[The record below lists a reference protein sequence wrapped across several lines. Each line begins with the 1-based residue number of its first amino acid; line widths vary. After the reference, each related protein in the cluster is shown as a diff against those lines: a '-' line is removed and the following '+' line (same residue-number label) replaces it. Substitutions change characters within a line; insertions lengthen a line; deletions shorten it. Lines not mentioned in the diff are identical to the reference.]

1 MRTVDLSIILPVYN
15 VAPYLRQCLDSI
27 ANQVAMPREII
38 AIDDGS
44 TDESLAILSNY
55 ATNDLPMLRIVRQE
69 NSGLSAA
76 RNAGLRLTT
85 GKWVSFIDSDDF
97 IAPTMFRKTV
107 EAAEQD
113 DLDILLCNG
122 VYHFDDGRSDIPI
135 YPTPIET
142 YLQSGSDWLK
152 RRLSSRQIAHMVWLH
167 LYKKSFLEGCR
178 LEFVPGRVHEDVIWT
193 NKVLLAANRVR
204 QINDTFYFYRIR
216 KARSGA
222 DAVRRSLEYMI
233 PCSIDNA
240 LELADLANTIADKAL
255 SDLMRWQAFNSG
267 NAVFHL
273 IEKLPKHCDRLKQ
286 LDLLSERG
294 FLRMMWNN
302 AGSLAEKRKVAR
314 AIAKKL
320 FRYS

>member
-1 MRTVDLSIILPVYN
+1 MRILDLSIILPVYN

-27 ANQVAMPREII
+27 AAQEALPKEII

-44 TDESLAILSNY
+44 TDGSSTILLEY
-55 ATNDLPMLRIVRQE
+55 AANNLPRLRINRQE

-76 RNAGLRLTT
+76 RNAGLRLAT

-97 IAPTMFRKTV
+97 IAPMMFQKTV
-107 EAAEQD
+107 EAAELD

-122 VYHFDDGRSDIPI
+122 VYHFDDGRSDVPI
-135 YPTPIET
+135 YATPIET

-167 LYKKSFLEGCR
+167 LYKKSFLDGCR
-178 LEFVPGRVHEDVIWT
+178 LEFAPGRVHEDVIWT
-193 NKVLLAANRVR
+193 NKALLAANRVR
-204 QINDTFYFYRIR
+204 QVNDIFYFYRIR
-216 KARSGA
+216 RARSGA

-240 LELADLANTIADKAL
+240 LELDSLANTIADKAL

-273 IEKLPKHCDRLKQ
+273 IEKLPKHHDRLNQ

-294 FLRMMWNN
+294 FLCMMWNN
-302 AGSLAEKRKVAR
+302 AGSLAEKRKVIR

-320 FRYS
+320 LRYS

>member
-1 MRTVDLSIILPVYN
+1 MRNVDLSIILPVYN

-55 ATNDLPMLRIVRQE
+55 VTNDLPMLRIVRQE

-76 RNAGLRLTT
+76 RNAGLRLAT

-97 IAPTMFRKTV
+97 IAPTMFQKTV

-122 VYHFDDGRSDIPI
+122 VYHFDDGRTDIPI
-135 YPTPIET
+135 YSTPIQT

-167 LYKKSFLEGCR
+167 LYRKSFLDGCR

-204 QINDTFYFYRIR
+204 QINDTLYFYRIR

-302 AGSLAEKRKVAR
+302 AGSLAEKRKVVR